1 MQKVNL
7 ENKHRY
13 WVVFN
18 LVFAEKLKEAG
29 RLIKTFSKIE
39 EIFKLSVGDLTEIGI
54 DKERAK
60 RISSSQSL
68 ESADREIEWLT
79 RNHYSILTIDDDKYP
94 GFLREIY
101 DPPYVLYYAGSLDVL
116 EKPMVS
122 IVGSRKPSPYGLAV
136 AERLAEDLAS
146 HGIVVVSGMA
156 KGVDSAAHWGAL
168 KSGQT
173 IAVLGSGLDRI
184 YPKENKNLMRK
195 IMENGLVV
203 TEYHH
208 KSPPLGQHF
217 PLRNRII
224 SGLPLALVVAE
235 AAQRSGS
242 LISARLAL
250 EENREV
256 MAVPGNVTSPLS
268 QGTNWLIKNGA
279 KLVKDWRDVIEEL
292 PSPFREDLMAEARK
306 RKREG
311 KTDEVILNEQEKQI
325 MDLLPLDSLMH
336 IDKLVEKSAYSVSEI
351 LSNLLSLEIKG
362 LITQRPGKFFQRKL

>member
-1 MQKVNL
+1 MQKINL

-13 WVVFN
+13 WIAFN

-29 RLIKTFSKIE
+29 RLFKTFSKIE
-39 EIFKLSVGDLTEIGI
+39 EIFKLSVSDLTEIGI
-54 DKERAK
+54 DKENAK
-60 RISSSQSL
+60 KISSPQSL
-68 ESADREIEWLT
+68 DSADRELEWLS
-79 RNHYSILTIDDDKYP
+79 RNHYSVLTIEDEKYP

-101 DPPYVLYYAGSLDVL
+101 DPPYVLYYAGTLDGF

-122 IVGSRKPSPYGLAV
+122 IVGSRRPSPYGLAV

-146 HGIVVVSGMA
+146 YGIVVVSGMA

-168 KSGQT
+168 KNGQT

-184 YPKENKNLMRK
+184 YPKENKNLMKK
-195 IMENGLVV
+195 IMENGLVL

-224 SGLPLALVVAE
+224 SGLSLALVVAE

-256 MAVPGNVTSPLS
+256 MAVPGNVTSSLS

-279 KLVKDWRDVIEEL
+279 KLVEDWKDVIEDL
-292 PSPFREDLMAEARK
+292 PSPYREDLLTEARR
-306 RKREG
+306 RKREE
-311 KTDEVILNEQEKQI
+311 KTVQIVLNEQEKQI
-325 MDLLPLDSLMH
+325 MELLCPDSLIH

-351 LSNLLSLEIKG
+351 LSILLSLELKG
-362 LITQRPGKFFQRKL
+362 LIIQRPGKFFQRKL